1 MSTTHLMRLWSLETP
16 VADIRYQAED
26 ESWAL
31 AYSPEWLASPEAY
44 GLSPALPLQT
54 PGGGYPSASV
64 RRFIENLLP
73 EGRALDIVAASQGV
87 AKSNVYGLIQA
98 LGAETT
104 GAFRFLTPDQDGR
117 SKPTTAP
124 WRRVSLDELDQR
136 IQDRDHRPF
145 MEWDGQVRLSV
156 AGYQDKLLVYVD
168 GEVGA
173 TGSLV
178 LPEYPLAS
186 THILKP
192 QPLGN
197 QLPHMVINEHY
208 CMSLARA
215 LGLPSAEVSILRTPR
230 PVLAIRR
237 FDREVV
243 QDAGDTWVRRLHII
257 DACQACDLPV
267 SYKYERNVGSAGA
280 AAQYRDGVSFEK
292 LFGLLQY
299 VNKKAIDK
307 LNLLR
312 WALFQYVIGNCDA
325 HGKNFSFH
333 VGPYGLSAAPWYD
346 LVSISQYPQMS
357 QEMAMAFGDAFRF
370 EDVKAFPLADFAIR
384 CDIDRR
390 LLARE
395 AQRLQRGVEQHAV
408 ALAQSGV
415 YEEQERVFAKGI
427 AQHALSASALLATMA
442 GEAAKLPSKYF

>member
-1 MSTTHLMRLWSLETP
+1 M
-16 VADIRYQAED
+16 ADIRYQAED
-26 ESWAL
+26 ETWAL

-44 GLSPALPLQT
+44 GLSPALPLQA
-54 PGGGYPSASV
+54 PAGGYTSASV

-98 LGAETT
+98 LGTETT
-104 GAFRFLTPDQDGR
+104 GAFRFLTPDQGGR
-117 SKPTTAP
+117 SKPAAAP

-168 GEVGA
+168 GDMGA
-173 TGSLV
+173 TDSLV

-192 QPLGN
+192 QPLSN

-215 LGLPSAEVSILRTPR
+215 LGLPAAEVSILRTPR

-267 SYKYERNVGSAGA
+267 SYKYERNVGSTGA
-280 AAQYRDGVSFEK
+280 AVQYRDGVSFEK

-325 HGKNFSFH
+325 HGKNVSFF
-333 VGPYGLSAAPWYD
+333 VSPGGLVLAPTYD
-346 LVSISQYPQMS
+346 LVCIPAL
-357 QEMAMAFGDAFRF
+357 EDAKLDRTLAMAIGDAFTAS
-370 EDVKAFPLADFAIR
+370 EITPLDWAQLGRQAGMRMAAMAKQMQDLAKKTLYGLDAAI
-384 CDIDRR
+384 D
-390 LLARE
+390 E
-395 AQRLQRGVEQHAV
+395 ATQAGVPKEESGRVQAYVVAACQAV
-408 ALAQSGV
+408 AD
-415 YEEQERVFAKGI
+415 
-427 AQHALSASALLATMA
+427 
-442 GEAAKLPSKYF
+442 AAKNVAKVDPKYL

>member
-1 MSTTHLMRLWSLETP
+1 VSTTHLLKLWSSDTP
-16 VADIRYQAED
+16 VADIRYHAED
-26 ESWAL
+26 ETWAL
-31 AYSPEWLASPEAY
+31 AYASEWLASPQAY

-54 PGGGYPSASV
+54 PDQAYASASI

-104 GAFRFLTPDQDGR
+104 GAFRFLPPDQATHSTPAAD
-117 SKPTTAP
+117 T
-124 WRRVSLDELDQR
+124 WRRISLNELDQR
-136 IQDRDHRPF
+136 IQDRDQRPF
-145 MEWDGQVRLSV
+145 VEWDGQVRLSV

-168 GEVGA
+168 GNMEA
-173 TGSLV
+173 MDSLV

-192 QPLGN
+192 QPLGP

-215 LGLPSAEVSILRTPR
+215 LGLPAAEVSILRTPR

-243 QDAGDTWVRRLHII
+243 QDASGTRVRRLHII
-257 DACQACDLPV
+257 DACQACDMPV
-267 SYKYERNVGSAGA
+267 SFKYERNVGSTGP

-299 VNKKAIDK
+299 VNKKAADK
-307 LNLLR
+307 LSLLR
-312 WALFQYVIGNCDA
+312 WALFQFVIGNCDA
-325 HGKNFSFH
+325 HGKNFSFY
-333 VGPYGLSAAPWYD
+333 VGPNGLSAAPWYD
-346 LVSISQYPQMS
+346 LVSVSQYPQMS
-357 QEMAMAFGDAFRF
+357 QEIAMAFGDAFKF
-370 EDVKAFPLADFAIR
+370 DEVKAYPLADFAVR
-384 CDIDRR
+384 CHIDRR

-395 AQRLQRGVEQHAV
+395 AQRLHKGVEQHAA
-408 ALAQSGV
+408 ALVQSGA
-415 YEEQERVFAKGI
+415 YEEDERLFASGI
-427 AQHALSASALLATMA
+427 AQQARQASAFLATTSQ
-442 GEAAKLPSKYF
+442 EAARLPSRYL